1 MSCTKPVLKWAESP
15 PKAMAQIQN
24 KGPPLQGDKGKE
36 LNDLELGPSMKKMAY
51 HRDGISYLEI
61 QSYPISLL
69 SLPREEISQGKQLKM
84 STASCGLMFT
94 T

>member
-1 MSCTKPVLKWAESP
+1 
-15 PKAMAQIQN
+15 MAQIQN